1 MPPRNLLVAIALG
14 ALATLAHPFAFIRRF
29 VGPRHA
35 FARSKVDT
43 GRWTPELL
51 KRLEWRRFEELCAAY
66 FEALGFRA
74 DLAGAGADGGAVINL
89 YEEGSAS
96 TAILVQCSPWNPYRV
111 GIKPVRGLH
120 GAMTSGNVGEGV
132 LVTSGK
138 FTREARDFADQQRIS
153 LIDGDEL
160 VAEITALLPEKALV
174 LLKLATQGDFRTP
187 TCPSCVIKMIPRRT
201 TAHGRTYWGCR
212 NYPGCKHT
220 FYEPS

>member
-1 MPPRNLLVAIALG
+1 MQPRNLLVAIALG
-14 ALATLAHPFAFIRRF
+14 ALAPLAHPFVFIRRF
-29 VGPRHA
+29 VGSRDS
-35 FARSKVDT
+35 FAPPMVDT

-74 DLAGAGADGGAVINL
+74 DFAGAGPDSGAINL
-89 YEEGSAS
+89 YEQGSAS

-138 FTREARDFADQQRIS
+138 FTLEARDFADAQRIS

-160 VAEITALLPEKALV
+160 LAKISALVPEKALA
-174 LLKLATQGDFRTP
+174 LLKLATQGDFLTP
-187 TCPSCVIKMIPRRT
+187 TCPSCGIKMMPRKS

-220 FYEPS
+220 FYEAS